1 MRLNWFSPLPPART
15 DIAGFTARLLPALC
29 RRAEVVLWTD
39 QEEWDPALAAYG
51 PVRRFDPRGMDW
63 AELNRAD
70 VTVYNIANNPG
81 FHGAA
86 WRVSR
91 QHPGLVVLHDLSLQH
106 LFGGIHADELDAFA
120 DIMGRY
126 YGSAGR
132 WAAEAWWNGRLS
144 VEFLGAYFPL
154 TGLALEGALGVVV
167 HSRPVF
173 EALRKAGQLS
183 ALHAELIY
191 PATPNL
197 PPAAR
202 PDGPPYRL
210 IVFGYI
216 GPNRRLASVL
226 EALAGSPRRDCFRLD
241 IYGQVW
247 DPDLVRESIAAHGLQ
262 DRVSLHGFVA
272 DAELEQALASAHLAI
287 NLRVP
292 TVGEASGSQLH
303 VWDHALP
310 SLVSRVGW
318 YADLPA
324 DAVAFVRPEREV
336 EDLAAL
342 LEDFAARPEHYA
354 RMGRRGRQLLE
365 ERHTP
370 ENYAERLLGL
380 AGHTR
385 RLRARAEAA
394 RAVCRA
400 GALLAD
406 WVAPYAPQ
414 EVYDRVARA
423 VHDLAA

>member
-39 QEEWDPALAAYG
+39 QEEWDTALAAYG
-51 PVRRFDPRGMDW
+51 PVRRFDPGTLDW
-63 AELNRAD
+63 VDLHRAD

-86 WRVSR
+86 WQVSR
-91 QHPGLVVLHDLSLQH
+91 RHPGVVVLHDLSLQH
-106 LFGGIHADELDAFA
+106 LFAGIHGDDLDGYSE
-120 DIMGRY
+120 IMGRY

-132 WAAEAWWNGRLS
+132 WAAEAWWSDRVS

-154 TGLALEGALGVVV
+154 TRLALEGALGVVV
-167 HSRPVF
+167 HSRRVY
-173 EALRKAGQLS
+173 EALRKAGQLP

-191 PATPNL
+191 PATPGRSF
-197 PPAAR
+197 ADRSA
-202 PDGPPYRL
+202 GPPYRL
-210 IVFGYI
+210 VVFGYI

-226 EALAGSPRRDCFRLD
+226 EALARLPRRACFRLD
-241 IYGQVW
+241 VYGQVW
-247 DPDLVRESIAAHGLQ
+247 DADLVRGQIATHGLE
-262 DRVSLHGFVA
+262 DRVALHGFVPEA
-272 DAELEQALASAHLAI
+272 DLERALALSHLAI

-303 VWDHALP
+303 IWDHALP

-342 LEDFAARPEHYA
+342 LEDFAERPGHYA
-354 RMGRRGRQLLE
+354 RMGLRGRQLLD

-370 ENYAERLLGL
+370 DAYAERLLAL
-380 AGHTR
+380 AGR
-385 RLRARAEAA
+385 VRQLRARAEAVRTA
-394 RAVCRA
+394 CRA
-400 GALLAD
+400 GELLAD
-406 WVAPYAPQ
+406 WVAPYAAQ

-423 VHDLAA
+423 VHELAA